1 MMSLWDA
8 LRMNMMIS
16 YQELVRTF
24 PKERAL
30 QELSRHCVPETD
42 FEEFFS
48 DMGVKEQYDAQEV
61 LLWLGY

>member
-1 MMSLWDA
+1 MIDSNA
-8 LRMNMMIS
+8 KLRSIQMPFCTEGETVS
-16 YQELVRTF
+16 
-24 PKERAL
+24 KERAL

>member
-1 MMSLWDA
+1 MTYFESA
-8 LRMNMMIS
+8 EGKTVS
-16 YQELVRTF
+16 
-24 PKERAL
+24 KERAL
-30 QELSRHCVPETD
+30 KELSRHCVPEKD

>member
-1 MMSLWDA
+1 MTYFESA
-8 LRMNMMIS
+8 EGETVS
-16 YQELVRTF
+16 
-24 PKERAL
+24 KERAL
-30 QELSRHCVPETD
+30 QELHPGIEYPKTD

>member
-1 MMSLWDA
+1 MTYFESA
-8 LRMNMMIS
+8 EGETVS
-16 YQELVRTF
+16 
-24 PKERAL
+24 KERAL
-30 QELSRHCVPETD
+30 QELSRHCDPETD

>member
-1 MMSLWDA
+1 FHPSLTMTYFESA
-8 LRMNMMIS
+8 EGETVS
-16 YQELVRTF
+16 
-24 PKERAL
+24 KERAL